1 MNRQPSRPSWIA
13 GMVLAALVGLPVAT
27 AAAAAD
33 DPAQGFWLVSASGP
47 ASSEVIWGRLVVK
60 NGMLTFF
67 APRGEWK
74 TPLAEIKRVSVAKG
88 SNRSFE
94 IETVSGEVLR
104 LAVLGPQLLIESP
117 KKAMQ
122 VIQRAVREAPPVR
135 RPAVTVTVATAT
147 AAGTSIR

>member
-74 TPLAEIKRVSVAKG
+74 TPLAEINRVSVAKG

-135 RPAVTVTVATAT
+135 RPAVTVATAT